1 MHVAIASHYR
11 LPVAQYGGTERVVV
25 ALARGLVSIGHRVT
39 LLAAPGTAVPD
50 VAVMPVPAGVLT
62 DPALDLATLA
72 PYDADILHAHF
83 LLARTPSRPYVQ
95 TLHGHLPQ
103 GASPPPH
110 TIFLSRAHA
119 AHYGRDAFV
128 YNGLDPVDYEC
139 RATKDA
145 YDLFL
150 GRLHRA
156 KGYRW
161 AIEGARRSGRPL
173 VVAGGWRPSLRG
185 GLRFVGTVGGSRKR
199 TLLAGARCLW
209 APAQWDEP
217 FGLTTIEALFSG
229 TPVLGT
235 RRGALPEVVSPT
247 VGALG
252 DSLDELIAARP
263 LLETRTAAAC
273 RAHAERYFSHGVMAA
288 AYVRMYVGLLEQGT
302 LPAGC
307 PTPWAPSAT

>member
-1 MHVAIASHYR
+1 M
-11 LPVAQYGGTERVVV
+11 
-25 ALARGLVSIGHRVT
+25 
-39 LLAAPGTAVPD
+39 
-50 VAVMPVPAGVLT
+50 
-62 DPALDLATLA
+62 
-72 PYDADILHAHF
+72 
-83 LLARTPSRPYVQ
+83 
-95 TLHGHLPQ
+95 
-103 GASPPPH
+103 
-110 TIFLSRAHA
+110 
-119 AHYGRDAFV
+119 
-128 YNGLDPVDYEC
+128 
-139 RATKDA
+139 
-145 YDLFL
+145 
-150 GRLHRA
+150 
-156 KGYRW
+156 
-161 AIEGARRSGRPL
+161 
-173 VVAGGWRPSLRG
+173 
-185 GLRFVGTVGGSRKR
+185 
-199 TLLAGARCLW
+199 W